1 METFAGHNAVIPQR
15 MTGNEAITDECGN
28 TVGNISSFWSWAYS
42 NVMDNAER
50 GALAEYLVACA
61 LDVSDNVR
69 INWNSY
75 DLLSRD
81 GVRIE
86 VKSSGYLQSWGQN
99 KLSRLTFGIQPTFGW
114 ENSTNTYSDEK
125 KRQSD
130 IYVFCVHKHT
140 DFDTVNPL
148 DTSQWEFYLLLTA
161 DLDEKVGMQKRIT
174 LSSLINIGA
183 EKCRY
188 GEIK

>member
-1 METFAGHNAVIPQR
+1 MGKFAGHNAVIPQR

-69 INWNSY
+69 INWDSY

-114 ENSTNTYSDEK
+114 ENSTNTYSDE
-125 KRQSD
+125 
-130 IYVFCVHKHT
+130 
-140 DFDTVNPL
+140 NPL

-161 DLDEKVGMQKRIT
+161 NLDEKVGMQKRIT

-183 EKCRY
+183 VKCRY
-188 GEIK
+188 GEIKEKVDELIKRAE

>member
-28 TVGNISSFWSWAYS
+28 TVGNISS
-42 NVMDNAER
+42 
-50 GALAEYLVACA
+50 
-61 LDVSDNVR
+61 
-69 INWNSY
+69 
-75 DLLSRD
+75 
-81 GVRIE
+81 
-86 VKSSGYLQSWGQN
+86 
-99 KLSRLTFGIQPTFGW
+99 LSRLTFGIQPTFGW

-148 DTSQWEFYLLLTA
+148 DTSQWEFYLLPTA

-183 EKCRY
+183 VKCRY
-188 GEIK
+188 EEIRAKVDELIKRAE